1 MSSFLLGTCPEVES
15 LGHMIGVWRTNLFL
29 ECLYLFA
36 FWPAMRERSSSF
48 SLGHTVTAVR
58 LSSHSLRLVRV
69 SIFSC
74 AYLPFVYLFYWSVY
88 SNLYA
93 FLIFFLF
100 PYYWLLR
107 VRYIYSKY
115 NIFVRHMTYKYFLQ
129 YFFIIFFFHYL
140 SRVFWKAELQP
151 FDKVQ
156 LIIFFLW
163 FMLTFICSA
172 WLVLG

>member
-1 MSSFLLGTCPEVES
+1 MSSFLLGTCPEVEL

-48 SLGHTVTAVR
+48 SLGHLVTTVR

-93 FLIFFLF
+93 FLLIFFYF
-100 PYYWLLR
+100 PITDFW
-107 VRYIYSKY
+107 VCYIYSKY
-115 NIFVRHMTYKYFLQ
+115 NIFVRYMTYKYFLQ
-129 YFFIIFFFHYL
+129 YFFIISFFIILAESFEKQNFNLLIKSSLPFFFYG
-140 SRVFWKAELQP
+140 S
-151 FDKVQ
+151 
-156 LIIFFLW
+156 
-163 FMLTFICSA
+163 C
-172 WLVLG
+172 